1 VEKGKVAGVVQK
13 TAGPSYDLE
22 TAFKNRLLQGF
33 SKTFNVTGDC
43 KGTMSATDTPAMKT
57 TWQGQSVY
65 AVGTTNIF
73 NVPNCSLGVSGTHS
87 SITYYDLN
95 FNEVA
100 KTDSDGTY
108 SEYVKTPRPA
118 SVKVGDSGTLGTWYH
133 WSNNSKSQ
141 SWGTDVHTYVVEAD
155 TASTALL
162 NVIDRTYTNN
172 NLLEITSQIRY
183 KLNST
188 GTLEWYS
195 VTIDFANNKGH
206 LFLQ

>member
-1 VEKGKVAGVVQK
+1 
-13 TAGPSYDLE
+13 
-22 TAFKNRLLQGF
+22 
-33 SKTFNVTGDC
+33 
-43 KGTMSATDTPAMKT
+43 M
-57 TWQGQSVY
+57 
-65 AVGTTNIF
+65 
-73 NVPNCSLGVSGTHS
+73 
-87 SITYYDLN
+87 
-95 FNEVA
+95 
-100 KTDSDGTY
+100 
-108 SEYVKTPRPA
+108 
-118 SVKVGDSGTLGTWYH
+118 GDSGTLGTWYH

-155 TASTALL
+155 TTSTALL

-172 NLLEITSQIRY
+172 NLLDITSQIRY